1 MKLRFPRPQPRP
13 RPRPQYPTQRRNSRF
28 LVVDSE
34 ADEVPVVRG
43 PVTVPRYDDA
53 VLPRGRRGE
62 VQDVAFTWGTNVH
75 L

>member
-1 MKLRFPRPQPRP
+1 MNVGTL
-13 RPRPQYPTQRRNSRF
+13 PTAPPTGHHRNSRF

-34 ADEVPVVRG
+34 ADEVPVVGG

-53 VLPRGRRGE
+53 ILPRGRRGE
-62 VQDVAFTWGTNVH
+62 MQDVTFTWGTKVY